1 MTEIDL
7 LIKNAKELLTLSPS
21 LKEESGLGI
30 IPNGAVAV
38 KSGRI
43 FWIGKTNKLPEG
55 FVLNPKGQE
64 IDATDRVT
72 MPGLIDSHTHL
83 IFAGSREG
91 ESEQRIQGLSYLE
104 IAGRAGGILS
114 TVEATRKASFDEL
127 FPLGKKRLDQMLSK
141 GVTTIEAVSDVGI
154 AAFLA
159 DVALAGGLLNR
170 GINLVSGTER
180 KFLRRMNLL
189 MRQYGKKRNQLMG
202 KIIKVFKGF

>member
-43 FWIGKTNKLPEG
+43 FWIGKTNELPEG

-104 IAGRAGGILS
+104 IAGRGGRILS
-114 TVEATRKASFDEL
+114 TLEATRKASFDEL
-127 FPLGKKRLDQMLSK
+127 FPLGKKRLDRMLSK

-159 DVALAGGLLNR
+159 DVALAGGLLNI

-189 MRQYGKKRNQLMG
+189 MRQYGKKRNQVMG
-202 KIIKVFKGF
+202 KIIKVL